1 MSLSATY
8 TPATATVHLL
18 GTAWGATVT
27 HVVVDRFN
35 TAVLTNPQV
44 VRGGVSIPM
53 VTGQTLRL
61 DDREFTPGVVNTYRV
76 RAYNASNVEVPTYSY
91 TTTINPT
98 LTELWLRSPVR
109 PFLDQPVVVTDWSEV
124 SRPSRGAVY
133 EVLGRRLPVAVTEV
147 RGSRRFDLTL
157 RAADTAAVAELA
169 LALSFGDTM
178 YLHVPAGCLVPSS
191 GHFHV
196 GDVGERRPPKHDSQ
210 ARYFT
215 LPLTEVDAPDPSI
228 TGSTVTWAGV
238 VSAYATWADVIAAR
252 ATWLALMQSI
262 SAPADEVV
270 G

>member
-1 MSLSATY
+1 MGLTATY
-8 TPATATVHLL
+8 DAPNATVHLVA
-18 GTAWGATVT
+18 TTWGATVT
-27 HVVVDRFN
+27 HVVVDRFD
-35 TAVLTNPQV
+35 TAVLTGAET

-76 RAYNASNVEVPTYSY
+76 RAYNASNVEVPTYTY
-91 TTTINPT
+91 TATVTPA
-98 LTELWLRSPVR
+98 LTEVWLRSPTR
-109 PFLDQPVVVTDWSEV
+109 PFLDQPVTVTDFGDIT
-124 SRPSRGAVY
+124 RPARAGLFD
-133 EVLGRRLPVAVTEV
+133 VLGRRLPVAVTEI

-191 GHFHV
+191 GHFFV

-228 TGSTVTWAGV
+228 VGPTITWAGV
-238 VSAYATWADVIAAR
+238 ISAYATWSAVIAAK